1 MENVTNRTNAV
12 ELDAELDADL
22 AYTIGPAR
30 YAKGMLA
37 VRPHP
42 DGTGWKTLA
51 ALIISQMPGVRWT
64 GRDRAYL
71 CSPSRA
77 GKFEQEVQEARER
90 RAKARADEQARE
102 QAEPGAMNGT

>member
-1 MENVTNRTNAV
+1 MENQTDRTNAAGSGA

-22 AYTIGPAR
+22 AYTIGPAK

-37 VRPHP
+37 VRPAV

-51 ALIISQMPGVRWT
+51 AVIISGMPGVRWT
-64 GRDRAYL
+64 GRERAYL

-77 GKFEQEVQEARER
+77 RKFEQAVQEAREQ
-90 RAKARADEQARE
+90 RARARADEQARE
-102 QAEPGAMNGT
+102 QAEG